1 MWGIGI
7 VKSKYKTDCI
17 SFKKLQENVQLPSY
31 QRNVV
36 WTMEKRK
43 NFINTVLAGNPF
55 GSILLYK
62 DGDSYLLVDG
72 LQRYSTLRDFMS
84 NPSSYIDISE
94 NSMYYVDKIIEVLS
108 ETDLVTNYSILRKSF
123 IEKIEDT
130 YSLDKDI
137 TTLSEILI
145 DFLPTIEISNIIL
158 LKIQKQINQML
169 LSMQELYNVGDL
181 DIPVIIYTGSFDVL
195 SDIFEK
201 MNSNGTQLSK
211 YEIYAAK
218 WSTTT
223 FILEDALLLGIID
236 KKYEDMIEN
245 TGVEILDYENGQ
257 ITKNQRI
264 NLFEYCFSLGKLL
277 KQECNYILGTKFGNS
292 SDVDSLGFV
301 LLSTIL
307 TNSAKRI
314 SSLPKFFDNVSS
326 NELIKLKSKILECA
340 REVAKTLNGYIIT
353 LDEKYVSK
361 YIESQMITIIATLF
375 KIKYTK
381 IDDKISFTNNTDNKQ
396 LLQKFKR
403 VMPKRYLYDVIS
415 NYWIGNGDKK
425 ITDEIGKSLDDN
437 RYLTPILSDSWYL
450 LLDDW
455 TSEQTKKPM
464 KNMQKETKLL
474 INYIIHL
481 SVPTAKYQSKKF
493 NFEYII
499 SKDRLSKNIKNC
511 MGISAL
517 GNIALLP
524 QFEVKSKQEKTI
536 YEQIDDRSIIYD
548 INEEILDDFLYP
560 ERNELSFVKT
570 NETFTLDEFL
580 SFVKNRN
587 KYLIKKFVELI
598 GE

>member
-1 MWGIGI
+1 MDIM
-7 VKSKYKTDCI
+7 KSKYKTDCI
-17 SFKKLQENVQLPSY
+17 SFKKLQENIELPSY

-43 NFINTVLAGNPF
+43 NFINTVLAGDPF

-62 DGDSYLLVDG
+62 EEDSYLLVDG
-72 LQRYSTLRDFMS
+72 LQRYTTLRDFIS
-84 NPSSYIDISE
+84 NPSSYIDISD
-94 NSMYYVDKIIEVLS
+94 NCKDYVDKIITELS
-108 ETDLVTNYSILRKSF
+108 NTDLVTNFSVLRKNFMS
-123 IEKIEDT
+123 KIEAI

-137 TTLSEILI
+137 TTLSENLI
-145 DFLPTIEISNIIL
+145 DFLPAIEISNMTL
-158 LKIQKQINQML
+158 LKIQKHINQML
-169 LSMQELYNVGDL
+169 LSMQELYNINNL

-218 WSTTT
+218 WSATT

-257 ITKNQRI
+257 ITKNQKI
-264 NLFEYCFSLGKLL
+264 NLFEYCFALGKLM
-277 KQECNYILGTKFGNS
+277 KQECNYILGTKFGNN

-307 TNSAKRI
+307 TSSSKRI
-314 SSLPKFFDNVSS
+314 SSLPKFFDNATS
-326 NELIKLKSKILECA
+326 NDLIKLKAKILECTK
-340 REVAKTLNGYIIT
+340 EVAKLLNGYIVT

-381 IDDKISFTNNTDNKQ
+381 SNDKISFINNIDNKHF
-396 LLQKFKR
+396 LQKFKQ
-403 VMPKRYLYDVIS
+403 VAPKRYLYDIVS

-425 ITDEIGKSLDDN
+425 ITDEMNKALNDN

-450 LLDDW
+450 LLNDW

-464 KNMQKETKLL
+464 KNIQKETKLL

-499 SKDRLSKNIKNC
+499 SKDRLNKNIKNC

-524 QFEVKSKQEKTI
+524 QFEVKSKQEKTV
-536 YEQIDDRSIIYD
+536 YEQIDDRSIIYG
-548 INEEILDDFLYP
+548 INEEILNDFLYP
-560 ERNELSFVKT
+560 QRNELSFVKT
-570 NETFTLDEFL
+570 NETFTLDEYL
-580 SFVKNRN
+580 SFVKSRN
-587 KYLIKKFVELI
+587 NYLIKKFVELI